1 MRKQS
6 NQREIQFSVHQMHIL
21 KIEISDIFSHSSKS
35 LFSKIDDDKH
45 WRTGV
50 VDTSSDFFARGKMF
64 YL

>member
-6 NQREIQFSVHQMHIL
+6 NQREIQFIVHQMHNL
-21 KIEISDIFSHSSKS
+21 K
-35 LFSKIDDDKH
+35 DDDRH

-50 VDTSSDFFARGKMF
+50 VDTSSDFFSKGKMF

>member
-21 KIEISDIFSHSSKS
+21 KIEFQIFSAIH
-35 LFSKIDDDKH
+35 LNHFLDDDKH

-50 VDTSSDFFARGKMF
+50 VDTSSEFFSRGKMF